1 MVCCLPVCCLPGLVK
16 YYYFW
21 LLRTFATPISIL
33 LFIGGISLIGYFS
46 YVYFLVVVPLLCVRP
61 YYAAIDS
68 SVSGST
74 AGWLLYMEALRFIFT
89 ISAGVFLLGGALYT
103 WLSMFRGDP
112 GFLYIANTSATGAI
126 GASSIH
132 GASLVNGSQGV
143 DVDVESYSEQ
153 QQQQQ
158 QQQLERRFCNEC
170 AIYKTRG
177 THHCRVCN
185 RCVAAYDHHCPVL
198 GTCVGQRNHGR
209 FLVLLFYVGVGSLY
223 AAMTAH
229 LALQTLYGRYHRLD
243 LQSFYHSQHSS
254 YSMLLVVRAVAALV
268 GLGFS
273 AQFLW
278 WLYAAL
284 MGLSVIDV
292 ALVLAKRQ
300 FGSLSLRRME
310 LAHFDRVTSNNFTL
324 AWWQY

>member
-1 MVCCLPVCCLPGLVK
+1 MVCCLPVCCLPGVVK

-33 LFIGGISLIGYFS
+33 LLICGISLIGYFS
-46 YVYFLVVVPLLCVRP
+46 YVYFLVVVPLLCVRTLDLG
-61 YYAAIDS
+61 YADG
-68 SVSGST
+68 SGSNS
-74 AGWLLYMEALRFIFT
+74 GWLLYMEVLRFILT

-112 GFLYIANTSATGAI
+112 GFLYIANRTDEAL
-126 GASSIH
+126 H
-132 GASLVNGSQGV
+132 VNV
-143 DVDVESYSEQ
+143 DIEVNLEANLWQPQ
-153 QQQQQ
+153 QQQQQQPQQQPQ

-170 AIYKTRG
+170 AIYKTKG

-209 FLVLLFYVGVGSLY
+209 FLVLLFYVGLGSLY
-223 AAMTAH
+223 TAMTAH
-229 LALQTLYGRYHRLD
+229 LALHVLYGRYHQRD
-243 LQSFYHSQHSS
+243 LQTFYHLQHSS
-254 YSMLLVVRAVAALV
+254 YGMLMVVRVVAALV
-268 GLGFS
+268 GFGFS

-284 MGLSVIDV
+284 MGLSVIDL

-300 FGSLSLRRME
+300 LGALSLRRME
-310 LAHFDRVTSNNFTL
+310 MSHFKRVTSNNFTL